1 MAVLI
6 TGGAGF
12 IGVAVTRD
20 LLDAGYKVVA
30 FDRAEPPEH
39 VRRTLA
45 EGVTYVK
52 GDIQDKEL
60 VRRLVKDAG
69 DDPIIHLAGI
79 LTAGCDRDPEL
90 AMAVNVH
97 GCHTVLEAAREYG
110 LRRVVMASTI
120 GVYGRGLPQ
129 PITEDMP
136 TEPDGWYGVTKLMA
150 EQIGLL
156 YARRHG
162 LDFRATRFA
171 AVTGPGRSAGSGS
184 ASLFTSF
191 IAEKAALGEPYQIEV
206 EPDVTYPVVY
216 IKDAARALFA
226 LATVASAP
234 RRIYNIGS
242 GSIVTSELVEAV
254 KKRIPDAQ
262 FTYKPDPT
270 IMAVVGGYKGWAI
283 STQRAEEDLG
293 WSPAYTAEQ
302 MVDDIINTA
311 RATKQQQG

>member
-20 LLDAGYKVVA
+20 LLEAGYQVVA

-39 VRRTLA
+39 VRRSLPQ
-45 EGVTYVK
+45 GVTYVK
-52 GDIQDKEL
+52 GDIQDREF
-60 VRRLVKDAG
+60 VRGLIKDTG
-69 DDPIIHLAGI
+69 TDPILHLAGI
-79 LTAGCDRDPEL
+79 LTAGCDRDPDL
-90 AMAVNVH
+90 ALAVNVH
-97 GCHTVLEAAREYG
+97 GAHTVLEAARQFG
-110 LRRVVMASTI
+110 MRRVVMASTI

-136 TEPDGWYGVTKLMA
+136 TEADGWYGVTKLMA

-156 YARRHG
+156 YVRRHG
-162 LDFRATRFA
+162 LDFRVVRFA

-191 IAEKAALGEPYQIEV
+191 IPEKAALGEPYEIEV
-206 EPDVTYPVVY
+206 TPDVTYPVVY

-226 LATVASAP
+226 LATAPAAP

-242 GSIVTSELVEAV
+242 GSIVTSEMVEAV
-254 KKRIPDAQ
+254 KRRIPDAK

-270 IMAVVGGYKGWAI
+270 IMAVVGGYKDWAI
-283 STQRAEEDLG
+283 STKRAEEDLG
-293 WSPAYTAEQ
+293 WRPAYTAEQ

-311 RATKQQQG
+311 RASKKA

>member
-6 TGGAGF
+6 TGGTGF

-20 LLDAGYKVVA
+20 LLEAGYKVVA
-30 FDRAEPPEH
+30 FDRAEPPER
-39 VRRTLA
+39 VRRSMP
-45 EGVTYVK
+45 EGVSYVV
-52 GDIQDKEL
+52 GDIQDRDL
-60 VRRLVKDAG
+60 VRGLVKDTG
-69 DDPIIHLAGI
+69 TDPILHLAGI
-79 LTAGCDRDPEL
+79 LTAGCDRDPDL

-97 GCHTVLEAAREYG
+97 GAHTVLEAARQFG
-110 LRRVVMASTI
+110 MRRVVMASTI

-129 PITEDMP
+129 PIKEDMP
-136 TEPDGWYGVTKLMA
+136 TEPDGWYGLTKIMA

-191 IAEKAALGEPYQIEV
+191 IPEKAALGEPYEIEV
-206 EPDVTYPVVY
+206 TPEVRYPVVY
-216 IKDAARALFA
+216 IKDASRALFA
-226 LATVASAP
+226 LATAPSAP
-234 RRIYNIGS
+234 RRIYNISS
-242 GSIVTSELVEAV
+242 GSVVTSELVAAV
-254 KKRIPDAQ
+254 KRRIPDAQ

-270 IMAVVGGYKGWAI
+270 IMAVVGGYSEWVI
-283 STQRAEEDLG
+283 DCTRAEEDLG
-293 WSPAYTAEQ
+293 WRPAYNTEQ

-311 RATKQQQG
+311 RASKRQG